1 MNSSKKSQAPQP
13 KLKRAIGVF
22 SGSNILVGIMIGSG
36 IFYIGSYVLQRS
48 GMSMGLALMAWLLG
62 GLITLLGSLCLAEL
76 GAMNPATG
84 GIYIYLSDAYSPIVG
99 YMFNFQSMIIGGPG
113 SVAAIAIAL
122 PIAFRT
128 LLPISDLWVKI
139 IATSLII
146 IFTIINVL
154 GVEVGKIVQNSF
166 NVLKVL
172 PLILIIILGIFW
184 GRYIPN
190 FTMNT
195 RISTLSPVA
204 IIKMVSFAIIA
215 SLWAYEGWTNLNTVA
230 GEMKNPQKN
239 LPRALFFS
247 VGFTT
252 IVYVLFNLAIYRTL
266 SFGHIQ
272 SAINNGQLYL
282 GTDVAKHFLGTS
294 GNVLVAISMA
304 LAMISAL
311 NGMILAFARY
321 YYAAAKDGLLWRVFA
336 HVHPKF
342 KTPDFSLWMQMLFS
356 IILAWSRN
364 LDQLTSLV
372 VFSGAIFNMLTVL
385 AVPLMR
391 VRKPHVIRPYKVWGY
406 PWTII
411 IATISFLI
419 ILSNNFFDDP
429 VTSFIG
435 LGIPLIG
442 GIVYWIFKYYYHPIN
457 TN

>member
-239 LPRALFFS
+239 LPRALLFS

-252 IVYVLFNLAIYRTL
+252 IVYVLFNL
-266 SFGHIQ
+266 
-272 SAINNGQLYL
+272 
-282 GTDVAKHFLGTS
+282 
-294 GNVLVAISMA
+294 AISMA

-385 AVPLMR
+385 
-391 VRKPHVIRPYKVWGY
+391 G
-406 PWTII
+406 
-411 IATISFLI
+411 
-419 ILSNNFFDDP
+419 
-429 VTSFIG
+429 
-435 LGIPLIG
+435 
-442 GIVYWIFKYYYHPIN
+442 
-457 TN
+457 